1 MTISHVILLLAAA
14 LIPPYVL
21 LKIVYKMDRV
31 EPEPRPLL
39 LKLFICG
46 VLCALPVIVLEL
58 WAQEFA
64 DIFPTQSIEYA
75 FVSYFLIPGF
85 IEEGMKYAVLHKLTW
100 RHPAFNYKFDAVVY
114 AVFASLGF
122 AAIENVLYVFDYG
135 IGTAAVRAVM
145 AIPGHATFGVI
156 MGAGYAQ
163 AKCLAMAGNPGAA
176 KSRATKAWL
185 LAAAAHGAYDF
196 TVMAYGG
203 GIFAIYFVILIVLGV
218 TLARDCEKHDAP
230 VDPYVTGGEEIDP
243 Q

>member
-1 MTISHVILLLAAA
+1 MGLSHIAVLLCTA
-14 LIPPYVL
+14 LIPPFIL

-31 EPEPRPLL
+31 EPEPTNLL
-39 LKLFICG
+39 MRLFVWGI
-46 VLCALPVIVLEL
+46 LCALPVIVLEL
-58 WAQEFA
+58 WGQEVA
-64 DIFPTQSIEYA
+64 DIFSTESIEYA

-135 IGTAAVRAVM
+135 IGTAVVRAVM

-163 AKCLAMAGNPGAA
+163 AKCLDMAGNHAAA
-176 KSRATKAWL
+176 KARGTRAWL

-196 TVMAYGG
+196 TIMAYGG
-203 GIFAIYFVILIVLGV
+203 GTFAVYFIILIILGV
-218 TLARDCEKHDAP
+218 ALARNCEKHDAP
-230 VDPYVTGGEEIDP
+230 IDPFVTDGEEIDP